1 MTTLARLVLS
11 LAAALALVGHPAT
24 RIPVGVHSIRVHSAR
39 GVSRQV
45 TDPLKVAKIVRWF
58 DALPI
63 APDTIYY
70 CPFIRYKPPTMFEF
84 RGASGAVLARART
97 PGHAACGGSFDY
109 SVRGHA
115 RKPVLAERFLVRV
128 GRLLGVGRRLVPAV
142 GFG

>member
-1 MTTLARLVLS
+1 MATLARLVLS

-24 RIPVGVHSIRVHSAR
+24 RIPAGVRSIDVHSAR

-58 DALPI
+58 DALPV

-70 CPFIRYKPPTMFEF
+70 CPYIRYKPPTTFQF
-84 RGASGAVLARART
+84 RGAGGTVLARAQT
-97 PGHAACGGSFDY
+97 PGHAACGGSLDY
-109 SVRGHA
+109 SVRGRE

-128 GRLLGVGRRLVPAV
+128 GRLLGVGMRLVPTV